1 MRQGFSLLE
10 VVLAIGILGFSLPML
25 LTHMAESTS
34 HTEKRMQEILVANI
48 GKSVQNVLSV
58 INKAPELDSNNWA
71 YCGYK
76 DGIFTIKNTSTGFDG
91 AVFVLGQETVQTKVK
106 GSIKET
112 VYGLYPWDSSNQSP
126 RLTMPHATITQSVVM
141 MSLAIAWLN
150 EVVLGK
156 ILAMQ
161 ENSAKDN
168 AAWSYSSVTVNNYGN
183 HKEYGAAQIFEYTAM
198 INKNYINSI
207 VGNDTVAQNYGQSL
221 YNELTSNGW
230 NRLSN
235 WDQLKQD
242 PILGAIMTETI
253 NAQFAVAEA
262 LKNPSGGVPPLH
274 KAQEA
279 MQKAISA
286 AWNFVSSNEQ
296 YKKDYENTINAYQ
309 AVYDYFTA
317 NPSQPTGDGS
327 NIFKNNL
334 NGTAANSYG
343 AMAASILMS
352 LGSTQ
357 NVLNAYLSGK

>member
-1 MRQGFSLLE
+1 MRRGFSLLE

-112 VYGLYPWDSSNQSP
+112 VYGLYPWDSRNQSP

-141 MSLAIAWLN
+141 MSLAIAWVN

-161 ENSAKDN
+161 EGSAKGN
-168 AAWSYSSVTVNNYGN
+168 AAWSAKVTETAYR
-183 HKEYGAAQIFEYTAM
+183 HDKEYGAAQIFEYTSYA
-198 INKNYINSI
+198 NGTYANSI
-207 VGNDTVAQNYGQSL
+207 VGNDSIAQDYGLRL
-221 YNELTSNGW
+221 YKELTLSN
-230 NRLSN
+230 NDRLS
-235 WDQLKQD
+235 
-242 PILGAIMTETI
+242 
-253 NAQFAVAEA
+253 A
-262 LKNPSGGVPPLH
+262 LWTPARRLL
-274 KAQEA
+274 
-279 MQKAISA
+279 
-286 AWNFVSSNEQ
+286 W
-296 YKKDYENTINAYQ
+296 
-309 AVYDYFTA
+309 
-317 NPSQPTGDGS
+317 
-327 NIFKNNL
+327 
-334 NGTAANSYG
+334 
-343 AMAASILMS
+343 
-352 LGSTQ
+352 GSTPQ
-357 NVLNAYLSGK
+357 PAMSQRHLYLHWRPAPPAE